1 MGTGGDDLGA
11 ANAETAAAGGRRRA
25 ANRSSHTPTAAPSC
39 CSVQEFYR
47 ASLQLVQGTM
57 GALPQGYLLLM
68 RKAEDGAIE
77 DGERALVLAVGGD
90 TLQGVAMLMQGQAS
104 ERPLSLDLLWAIL
117 ERGQVRGGCG
127 EWGWHARVGLVLS
140 SSTPQPHA
148 PPPPHSQEISKTQ
161 WRVLRVAIV
170 ELRGNTYIGR
180 LFFGDADSGHV
191 AWDTD
196 CRPSDACWL
205 SLKSGCPFFIRREV
219 GGCEWVGVSG
229 DEGGVARACLRALV
243 PHAAFPLRFST
254 GVGGTRH
261 AAERHC
267 DRGAA
272 RGQIGRG
279 ARAGGPAPVGRRRRR
294 RHGGGWQPHAPDD
307 HAAVG
312 ACACCAC
319 VPPSPAAAPTTRAR
333 SLPAPATPPARACA
347 PPPHLTHPPPSPR
360 PQP

>member
-148 PPPPHSQEISKTQ
+148 PPPPHPGKKQDP
-161 WRVLRVAIV
+161 VA
-170 ELRGNTYIGR
+170 
-180 LFFGDADSGHV
+180 
-191 AWDTD
+191 
-196 CRPSDACWL
+196 
-205 SLKSGCPFFIRREV
+205 
-219 GGCEWVGVSG
+219 
-229 DEGGVARACLRALV
+229 
-243 PHAAFPLRFST
+243 
-254 GVGGTRH
+254 
-261 AAERHC
+261 
-267 DRGAA
+267 GAA
-272 RGQIGRG
+272 RGDCG
-279 ARAGGPAPVGRRRRR
+279 AARQHLHWAPVFWRRR
-294 RHGGGWQPHAPDD
+294 Q
-307 HAAVG
+307 
-312 ACACCAC
+312 
-319 VPPSPAAAPTTRAR
+319 RAR
-333 SLPAPATPPARACA
+333 RVGHRLPP
-347 PPPHLTHPPPSPR
+347 L
-360 PQP
+360 